1 MKCAAQ
7 HSKQVWDHDIRQVD
21 MTPNLSA
28 MIHFLCV
35 GDVQYM
41 QKNIPNHSVY
51 FSWVCNERQR
61 HQRRK
66 KRSKAHN
73 IYNSYVLYKWFI
85 NIRKKLEIR
94 RDILKR
100 SNTMMPSKEYK
111 PFFTSTFLPL
121 SFSYLQVFLAG
132 KGFFFFPMKHPSTLM
147 STTHCGC
154 QTLIHTF
161 SLIFFLFLYLSL
173 HCSDSRHLCA
183 RSCSQLLSLGVT
195 CWAKEKK

>member
-85 NIRKKLEIR
+85 NVRKKLEIR

-132 KGFFFFPMKHPSTLM
+132 KGFFFFHEASIHSNEHNSLWM
-147 STTHCGC
+147 SNTHS
-154 QTLIHTF
+154 H
-161 SLIFFLFLYLSL
+161 FLSHFLSL
-173 HCSDSRHLCA
+173 FVSVTPLFWQQTPLRPF
-183 RSCSQLLSLGVT
+183 LLSITVLG
-195 CWAKEKK
+195 CHLLG